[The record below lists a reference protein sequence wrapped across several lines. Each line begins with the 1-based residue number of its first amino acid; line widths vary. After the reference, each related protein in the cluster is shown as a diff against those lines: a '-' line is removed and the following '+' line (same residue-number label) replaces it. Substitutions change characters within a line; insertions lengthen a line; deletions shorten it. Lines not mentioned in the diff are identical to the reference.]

1 MKNIMRFCIE
11 QTPSAICMVGA
22 VVLASNGVS
31 GWGWFLFVGLLV
43 AVSNF
48 DD

>member
-1 MKNIMRFCIE
+1 MKSIMRFCIE
-11 QTPSAICMVGA
+11 QAPAAICMVGA
-22 VVLASNGVS
+22 VALAMGGVS

-43 AVSNF
+43 SVSAL

>member
-11 QTPSAICMVGA
+11 QTPSAICMGGA
-22 VVLASNGVS
+22 VALAMGGAS
-31 GWGWFLFVGLLV
+31 GWFLFVGMLV
-43 AVSNF
+43 AVHHS